1 MAQGRGARR
10 GPVVKYLPDIN
21 SPDDLKKIPVGELPE
36 VCAEI
41 REYVVSVV
49 NEVGGHFASSLG
61 AVELT
66 VALHY
71 VFDTP
76 TDKIC
81 WDVGHQAYVHK
92 VLTGR
97 REALRTIRQSDGISG
112 FLKRSESRF
121 DDFGAGHA
129 STAISAALGMAE
141 ARRRLGQDHR
151 VVAVV
156 GDGGLT
162 GGLAYEAL
170 NNAGHLQSDLL
181 VVLNDNKMSISPNV
195 GAIHHYLTHVI
206 THPQYRRL
214 KHDIWDW
221 MGKVPAVSEHLREAA
236 RRLDEGVK
244 SMFVPGG
251 FFEDLGFK
259 YFGPTDG
266 HNVLELVELLTRIK
280 EERRPI
286 LLHCLTQKGKGCDYA
301 EMDPIKW
308 HGITPAAPAPPPPV
322 ASAPPPAKK
331 TEAPAYLSVL
341 GDQLSLMAARDPKI
355 VAITAAMAE
364 GTGLVGFA
372 SKFPERFYDVGIAE
386 AHAVC
391 FAAGL
396 AATGMRPV
404 CAIYSTFLQRAYDQ
418 IVHDVALQHLPVV
431 FVLDRAGLVG
441 ADGPTHHG
449 ALDLAYLSCIQ
460 DMVVAAPRNG
470 TEFKNLLY
478 TALAQDKYPFA
489 IRYPKDQSFEYDR
502 SEKYELLP
510 LGSWE
515 VLKPGQRVAL
525 LAVGAMVPVA
535 QKAAVILTGDGIDAE
550 VINARYVKPLDE
562 QKLTALAG
570 GFELLVTIEEGVIR
584 GGFGQA
590 VASFCH
596 AQGGSAR
603 VLTLGLPDEFVTHG
617 SRSKLLADS
626 GLTAEHVVSAVRMAI
641 PQNRDAGVRL
651 AAGPHLHD

>member
-1 MAQGRGARR
+1 
-10 GPVVKYLPDIN
+10 
-21 SPDDLKKIPVGELPE
+21 
-36 VCAEI
+36 
-41 REYVVSVV
+41 
-49 NEVGGHFASSLG
+49 
-61 AVELT
+61 
-66 VALHY
+66 
-71 VFDTP
+71 
-76 TDKIC
+76 
-81 WDVGHQAYVHK
+81 VHK

-97 REALRTIRQSDGISG
+97 RDALHTIRQSDGISG
-112 FLKRSESRF
+112 FLKRSESPY

-141 ARRRLGQDHR
+141 ARRQLGQDHR

-195 GAIHHYLTHVI
+195 GALHHYLTNII
-206 THPQYRRL
+206 THPHYRRL

-266 HNVLELVELLTRIK
+266 HNVLELVALLGRLK

-308 HGITPAAPAPPPPV
+308 HGVTPVAREAAPA
-322 ASAPPPAKK
+322 AGAKAPAAARPA
-331 TEAPAYLSVL
+331 EAPAYLSVL
-341 GDQLSLMAARDPKI
+341 GDQLGLMAARDPRI
-355 VAITAAMAE
+355 VVITAAMAE
-364 GTGLVGFA
+364 GTGLVKFA
-372 SKFPERFYDVGIAE
+372 SKFPDRFYDVGIAE

-396 AATGMRPV
+396 AAAGMRPV

-418 IVHDVALQHLPVV
+418 IMHDVALQHLPVV

-460 DMVVAAPRNG
+460 GMVVAAPRNG

-478 TALAQDKYPFA
+478 TALAQDQHPFA
-489 IRYPKDQSFEYDR
+489 IRYPKDQSLEYDP
-502 SEKYELLP
+502 SERYELLP
-510 LGSWE
+510 LGTWE
-515 VLKPGQRVAL
+515 VLKPGRDVAL
-525 LAVGAMVPVA
+525 LAVGSMVPVA
-535 QKAAVILTGDGIDAE
+535 EKAARLLVGDGLDVE
-550 VINARYVKPLDE
+550 VVNARYVKPLDA
-562 QKLTALAG
+562 QRLSAMASR
-570 GFELLVTIEEGVIR
+570 FELVITLEEGVVR
-584 GGFGQA
+584 GGFGEA
-590 VASFCH
+590 VAAFCQ
-596 AQGGSAR
+596 AQPVRPAR
-603 VLTLGLPDEFVTHG
+603 VISLGLPDQFISHG
-617 SRSKLLADS
+617 TRSKLLADS
-626 GLTAEHVVSAVRMAI
+626 GLTAEHAVTAVRQAR
-641 PQNRDAGVRL
+641 PAHATQDRERL
-651 AAGPHLHD
+651 GAASRLHDND

>member
-1 MAQGRGARR
+1 M
-10 GPVVKYLPDIN
+10 KYLPEID

-36 VCAEI
+36 VCVEI
-41 REYVVSVV
+41 RDYIVSVV

-71 VFDTP
+71 VYDTP

-97 REALRTIRQSDGISG
+97 REALRTIRQADGISG
-112 FLKRSESRF
+112 FLKRSESPY

-141 ARRRLGQDHR
+141 ARRGLGQNHR

-195 GAIHHYLTHVI
+195 GALHHYLTHII

-266 HNVLELVELLTRIK
+266 HNVLELVELLGRLK

-308 HGITPAAPAPPPPV
+308 HGITPVTRDVAAPPTTPAAPAPV
-322 ASAPPPAKK
+322 KK
-331 TEAPAYLSVL
+331 AEAPAYLSVL
-341 GDQLSLMAARDPKI
+341 GDQLSLMAARDPRI

-372 SKFPERFYDVGIAE
+372 SKYPDRFYDVGIAE

-396 AATGMRPV
+396 AAAGMRPV

-431 FVLDRAGLVG
+431 FVLDRAGVVG

-489 IRYPKDQSFEYDR
+489 IRYPKDQSLEYDR
-502 SEKYELLP
+502 SERYELLP

-515 VLKPGQRVAL
+515 VLKPGRQVAL
-525 LAVGAMVPVA
+525 LAVGPMVPVA
-535 QKAAVILTGDGIDAE
+535 QKAAVILAGDGVEAE
-550 VINARYVKPLDE
+550 VVNARYVKPLDV
-562 QKLTALAG
+562 QKLTALAS
-570 GFELLVTIEEGVIR
+570 GFDLIVTIEEGVIR

-590 VASFCH
+590 VSSFCH
-596 AQGGSAR
+596 DQLGSSR

-626 GLTAEHVVSAVRMAI
+626 GLTAEHVVSAVRQAL
-641 PQNRDAGVRL
+641 PESRDESVRRL
-651 AAGPHLHD
+651 ATGSHLHD

>member
-1 MAQGRGARR
+1 M
-10 GPVVKYLPDIN
+10 KYLPDIN
-21 SPDDLKKIPVGELPE
+21 SPDDLKQLPTAELPI
-36 VCAEI
+36 VCGEI
-41 REYVVSVV
+41 REYIESVV

-112 FLKRSESRF
+112 FLKRSESPY
-121 DDFGAGHA
+121 DVFGAGHA

-141 ARRRLGQDHR
+141 ARSRLKQDHR

-181 VVLNDNKMSISPNV
+181 VILNDNKMSISPNV
-195 GAIHHYLTHVI
+195 GALHHYLTHVI

-214 KHDIWDW
+214 KHEIWDW

-266 HNVLELVELLTRIK
+266 HNVLELVELLGRLK

-286 LLHCLTQKGKGCDYA
+286 LLHCLTQKGRGCDYA

-308 HGITPAAPAPPPPV
+308 HGITPPVKESKTPGPTESPPPPRV
-322 ASAPPPAKK
+322 PKP
-331 TEAPAYLSVL
+331 APAYLSIV
-341 GDQLSLMAARDPKI
+341 GEQLSLMARRDPKI

-364 GTGLVGFA
+364 GTGLTGFA
-372 SKFPERFYDVGIAE
+372 SSFPDRFYDVGIAE
-386 AHAVC
+386 GHAVC

-396 AATGMRPV
+396 AAAGMRPV

-431 FVLDRAGLVG
+431 FLLDRAGLVG

-449 ALDLAYLSCIQ
+449 ALDLAYLSCVQ
-460 DMVVAAPRNG
+460 GMVVAAPKNG

-478 TALAQDKYPFA
+478 TALAQDQFPFA
-489 IRYPKDQSFEYDR
+489 IRYPKDVSLEYDP
-502 SEKYELLP
+502 SERYQLLP
-510 LGSWE
+510 LGTWE
-515 VLKPGQRVAL
+515 TIKPGRDVAI

-535 QKAAVILTGDGIDAE
+535 EKAAVLLAGDGLDAE
-550 VINARYVKPLDE
+550 VVNARYVKPLDTE
-562 QKLTALAG
+562 RLKDVAG
-570 GFELLVTIEEGVIR
+570 RFDLVVTLEEGVKR
-584 GGFGQA
+584 GGFGESVAAFCQA
-590 VASFCH
+590 QPAH
-596 AQGGSAR
+596 PDRLIG
-603 VLTLGLPDEFVTHG
+603 LGMPDEFVSHG
-617 SRSKLLADS
+617 TRAKLLADS
-626 GLTAEHVVSAVRMAI
+626 GLTAEHVVTAVRQAQKE
-641 PQNRDAGVRL
+641 PVFGAGRRL
-651 AAGPHLHD
+651 VAGTRSEGRA

>member
-1 MAQGRGARR
+1 M
-10 GPVVKYLPDIN
+10 KYLPEIN
-21 SPDDLKKIPVGELPE
+21 SPDDLKKVPTADLPL

-41 REYVVSVV
+41 REHIISVV
-49 NEVGGHFASSLG
+49 QEVGGHFASSLG

-71 VFDTP
+71 TFDTP

-97 REALRTIRQSDGISG
+97 RDALRTIRQSDGLSG
-112 FLKRSESRF
+112 FLKRSESKY

-141 ARRRLGQDHR
+141 ARRRLGQEHR

-195 GAIHHYLTHVI
+195 GALHHYLTHVI
-206 THPQYRRL
+206 THPNYRRL

-266 HNVLELVELLTRIK
+266 HNVLELVELMGRLK

-308 HGITPAAPAPPPPV
+308 HGITPAPSKAPAPAKAPV
-322 ASAPPPAKK
+322 KK
-331 TEAPAYLSVL
+331 AEAPAYLSVL
-341 GDQLSLMAARDPKI
+341 GDQLNLMAARDPRI

-364 GTGLVGFA
+364 GTGLVDFA
-372 SKFPERFYDVGIAE
+372 SKYPERFYDVGIAE

-396 AATGMRPV
+396 AVAGMRPV

-431 FVLDRAGLVG
+431 FVLDRAGVVG

-460 DMVVAAPRNG
+460 EMVVAAPKNG

-478 TALAQDKYPFA
+478 TALAQDSHPFA
-489 IRYPKDQSFEYDR
+489 IRYPKDQSFEYDP
-502 SEKYELLP
+502 SERYELLP

-515 VLKPGQRVAL
+515 ILQPGREVAL

-535 QKAAVILTGDGIDAE
+535 EKAARLLAGDGIVAE
-550 VINARYVKPLDE
+550 VVNARYVKPLDE
-562 QKLTALAG
+562 QKLAKWSRE
-570 GFELLVTIEEGVIR
+570 FELVLTLEEGVLR

-590 VASFCH
+590 VASFC
-596 AQGGSAR
+596 QGSPAR
-603 VLTLGLPDEFVTHG
+603 IVSLGLPDQFVSHG
-617 SRSKLLADS
+617 TRSKLLADS
-626 GLTAEHVVSAVRMAI
+626 GLTAEHVVSAVRQALSTRDVA
-641 PQNRDAGVRL
+641 NRLKTGS
-651 AAGPHLHD
+651 PLHD